1 VRRIAIVQYVGRWIS
16 ATVAAFILLA
26 ASSDLSA
33 QLFGLSERQEIELGR
48 EAAAQVERDQPILEN
63 EGVES
68 YIDDLGQFLV
78 EYSGRTNIAYQFKVV
93 DSAEINAFALP
104 GGFIYVNRG
113 LIEEADNESELVGVM
128 GHEIGHVVERHSV
141 DQVKR
146 AQLTGL
152 GLGVL
157 DLFIGG
163 KGTTGE
169 LANIAGQ
176 MVASG
181 AFMKYSRDAE
191 READRV
197 GAQNVYDAGW
207 DPRGMM
213 TFFQKLAALGKRN
226 PNAIESFFSSHP
238 KPDERANN
246 ITALI
251 ASFPPDETLRED
263 SERFHEIKSLL
274 ESMPPSPSK

>member
-1 VRRIAIVQYVGRWIS
+1 VT
-16 ATVAAFILLA
+16 ATAAFILLA
-26 ASSDLSA
+26 ASRDVSA

-48 EAAAQVERDQPILEN
+48 EAAAQVEREQPILED
-63 EGVES
+63 ERVAS

-78 EYSGRTNIAYQFKVV
+78 EYSGRANIAYQFKVV
-93 DSAEINAFALP
+93 DSADINAFALP

-113 LIEEADNESELVGVM
+113 LIEQADNESELVGVM

-197 GAQNVYDAGW
+197 GARNVYDAGW
-207 DPRGMM
+207 DPRGMI
-213 TFFQKLAALGKRN
+213 TFFQKLAALGKSH
-226 PNAIESFFSSHP
+226 PNAIESFFSTHP

-251 ASFPPDETLRED
+251 DSFPADETLRED
-263 SERFHEIKSLL
+263 SERFHDVKALL
-274 ESMPPSPSK
+274 QSMPPPPSK

>member
-1 VRRIAIVQYVGRWIS
+1 MQQVSRSIS
-16 ATVAAFILLA
+16 AVAAVVIVLA
-26 ASSDLSA
+26 ATSDLSA

-48 EAAAQVERDQPILEN
+48 EAAAQVEQQQPILEDERV
-63 EGVES
+63 EG

-78 EYSGRTNIAYQFKVV
+78 EYSGRKSIAYQFKVI

-152 GLGVL
+152 GLGML

-163 KGTTGE
+163 KGTTGQI
-169 LANIAGQ
+169 ANVAGQ

-197 GAQNVYDAGW
+197 GARNVYDAGW

-213 TFFQKLAALGKRN
+213 TFFQKLAALGERH
-226 PNAIESFFSSHP
+226 PNAIESFFSTHP

-246 ITALI
+246 ISALI
-251 ASFPPDETLRED
+251 ASFPADETLRED
-263 SERFHEIKSLL
+263 SERFHEIKNQLQ
-274 ESMPPSPSK
+274 SMPPSPSK